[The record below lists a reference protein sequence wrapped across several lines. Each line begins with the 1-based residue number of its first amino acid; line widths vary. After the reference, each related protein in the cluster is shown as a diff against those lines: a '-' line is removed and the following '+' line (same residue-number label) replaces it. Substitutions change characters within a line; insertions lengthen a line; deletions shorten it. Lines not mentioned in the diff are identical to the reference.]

1 MRSLC
6 VWWSARLV
14 GELTQDREGRTRF
27 RYDSSWLGDE
37 MAPSISCSLPKR
49 PERFSSR
56 ECLPFF
62 GGLLPES
69 RQREMVGR
77 VLGVSAA
84 NDFALLDRLGGDVAG
99 ALQILP
105 PEIAPEPESESES
118 ESDAH
123 PGAYPDEEAL
133 ARMID
138 ELETR
143 PLLAGMGEL
152 RLSLAGVQSKLPVV
166 VDENGVG
173 LPGRRQ
179 ASTHILKP
187 PIRAFL
193 GTTENEALVM
203 RLARAVC
210 ETDDTSQRV
219 APVEIRSAAGR
230 GYLLVQRYDRV
241 RDRSGIVR
249 RLHQEDFCQALG
261 VPSDLKYAAE
271 GGPNLKRCFALVRGV
286 ATQPGV
292 DVLRLI
298 DAVIFNA
305 IVGNADAHGKNFSL
319 LYTDNATSLA
329 PLYDL
334 LSTVAY
340 PELSPSF
347 AMKIG
352 GASTLETLGPAA
364 WERFAREAEVGF
376 PLVRRRVE
384 EIAEKLLDRIDA
396 TRSEFDRT
404 GVDREWIDSLA
415 ASLTERAK
423 LCLRN
428 ARATG

>member
-1 MRSLC
+1 
-6 VWWSARLV
+6 
-14 GELTQDREGRTRF
+14 
-27 RYDSSWLGDE
+27 

-105 PEIAPEPESESES
+105 PGIAPEPES
-118 ESDAH
+118 DTH
-123 PGAYPDEEAL
+123 PGAYPDEDAL

-143 PLLAGMGEL
+143 PLLAGKGEL

-187 PIRAFL
+187 PIREFL

-203 RLARAVC
+203 RLARAMC
-210 ETDDTSQRV
+210 ETDDSTQRV
-219 APVEIRSAAGR
+219 APGEIRSAAGR
-230 GYLLVQRYDRV
+230 GYLLVERYDRV

-286 ATQPGV
+286 ATRP
-292 DVLRLI
+292 
-298 DAVIFNA
+298 
-305 IVGNADAHGKNFSL
+305 
-319 LYTDNATSLA
+319 
-329 PLYDL
+329 
-334 LSTVAY
+334 
-340 PELSPSF
+340 
-347 AMKIG
+347 
-352 GASTLETLGPAA
+352 
-364 WERFAREAEVGF
+364 
-376 PLVRRRVE
+376 
-384 EIAEKLLDRIDA
+384 
-396 TRSEFDRT
+396 
-404 GVDREWIDSLA
+404 
-415 ASLTERAK
+415 
-423 LCLRN
+423 
-428 ARATG
+428 